1 MNKFILAGLLCG
13 GVLALL
19 PQTGYAHGGQYRGP
33 GDVVPPNPGGG
44 RGGGPGGPGTPGPG
58 GPATP
63 GPGGPAAPGP
73 AGPGTGG
80 PAGPAG
86 GKGPTTGGRGIQ
98 LEDDL
103 NTWQFWWEFNKDP
116 YIRLRDAIHSNTA
129 VSGSDEFYLGATRM
143 VDAQDTMSPSE
154 EEKLNV
160 ILPAL
165 KKAIDS
171 TENRDI
177 TSSCMVA
184 MAKVGR
190 NHSEF
195 RLRDVFYDRLSR
207 GDQEIRETAA
217 LSFGIAALP
226 DAENLDTLVGLA
238 LDNDVGRKASGNSGV
253 NDRTRSFACYG
264 LGLIAHAN
272 ADVALKR
279 KAFEALRE
287 LVDDDQK
294 SSRNIKVAAVN
305 ALGLLN
311 AAPSGSADAPATGE
325 GAKAAAGGEDAR
337 KLVDDAL
344 KCLEAYYMKP
354 LGAGDQLLQAHAP
367 TAIAK
372 LLGKDY
378 PDAKVVERFK
388 KLFSDDLAGKGKTKR
403 SSDNI
408 TQSCV
413 LALGQLCS
421 PIADEK
427 SPDAEFG
434 KQLLESWKSNKDLQT
449 RYFSILALGQIG
461 GDWCRTQLLKEFDKA
476 GKSIEKPWVAM
487 AMGVY
492 AFEKYEADQAAG
504 RTIELEEEFGRTL
517 REAVLDGKD
526 PSSVSGI
533 AVGLGLCRYE
543 AAADDLRSLL
553 VKSKSKDDLAG
564 YLCISLALMGDKR
577 SITDIRDIVEKSV
590 RRPDLLQQAAIA
602 LGKLGDK
609 SVADE
614 LQKLLG
620 DGDTNLAK
628 LSAVAS
634 ALGFIGDRRTI
645 EPLKRMLQN
654 DGLTELSRAFAAVAL
669 GGVGDKEKL
678 PWNSKIG
685 TNMNYRAAVDTLTD
699 KQAGILDIL

>member
-1 MNKFILAGLLCG
+1 MKKLVLAGLCCA

-19 PQTGYAHGGQYRGP
+19 PQTGNAHGGQYRGP

-44 RGGGPGGPGTPGPG
+44 RGGGPGGPATPGPG

-73 AGPGTGG
+73 AGPATGG

-103 NTWQFWWEFNKDP
+103 NLWQFWWEFNKDP
-116 YIRLRDAIHSNTA
+116 FIRLRDAIHSSTA
-129 VSGSDEFYLGATRM
+129 VSGSDEFYLGATRK

-154 EEKLNV
+154 EDRLNV

-171 TENRDI
+171 TDDRDI

-195 RLRDVFYDRLSR
+195 RLHDVFAERLKR

-226 DAENLDTLVGLA
+226 EVENIDLLAGLA
-238 LDNDVGRKASGNSGV
+238 LDNEVGRKAGSGGEV

-264 LGLIAHAN
+264 LGLVAHAN
-272 ADVALKR
+272 ADVTLKR
-279 KAFEALRE
+279 KAFDALRQV
-287 LVDDDQK
+287 VDDDKK
-294 SSRNIKVAAVN
+294 SSRNTKVAAIT
-305 ALGLLN
+305 AIGLLN
-311 AAPSGSADAPATGE
+311 ASPTGPTATPVTGTETPAAPGS
-325 GAKAAAGGEDAR
+325 EDGRA
-337 KLVDDAL
+337 LVAEAL
-344 KCLEAYYMKP
+344 KCLEAYYNRE
-354 LGAGDQLLQAHAP
+354 LGSGEQVLQSHAP
-367 TAIAK
+367 TSIAK
-372 LLGKDY
+372 LLGRDY
-378 PDAKVVERFK
+378 PDSKVVTDYK
-388 KLFSDDLAGKGKTKR
+388 KMFSNDLADKGKVKR
-403 SSDNI
+403 SSNDI
-408 TQSCV
+408 PRSCV

-421 PIADEK
+421 PIDDEK
-427 SPDAEFG
+427 SADFEFG
-434 KQLLESWKSNKDLQT
+434 KQLLETWKSNKDLQT
-449 RYFSILALGQIG
+449 KYFAMLALGQIG
-461 GDWCRTQLLKEFDKA
+461 GKWCRSQLIKEFDKA
-476 GKSIEKPWVAM
+476 GKAIERPWVAM

-492 AFEKYEADQAAG
+492 SFKKYEADQAAG

-517 REAVLDGKD
+517 RAGLADVKD
-526 PSSVSGI
+526 PSAVSGL
-533 AVGLGLCRYE
+533 AVGLGLIRYE
-543 AAADDLRSLL
+543 AAADDLRDLL
-553 VKSKSKDDLAG
+553 VKNRGKDDLAG
-564 YLCISLALMGDKR
+564 YLCIGLALMGDKR
-577 SITDIRDIVEKSV
+577 AMVDIRDIAEKAL
-590 RRPDLLQQAAIA
+590 RRPELLQQAAVA

-609 SVADE
+609 GVADE

-620 DGDTNLAK
+620 DGDATLAT

-645 EPLKRMLQN
+645 EPLKRMLQ
-654 DGLTELSRAFAAVAL
+654 DERLTPLSRAFAAVAL

-685 TNMNYRAAVDTLTD
+685 VNMNYRASVETLTD
-699 KQAGILDIL
+699 KTAGILDIL